1 MKKSLFFLLLVILCL
16 ICVFTVSCSDTP
28 SESGVPQSTPN
39 TEDNSEVTSDGTVTD
54 TRDIT
59 IRSIYEII
67 EGVEHEKGV
76 HVDNVEDSV
85 IELDYR
91 SVERMV
97 SKDTGS
103 SKTYYPRIKALADG
117 SYMLIYQDGRWGP
130 NIYYKLS
137 SDHKTW
143 SEPKLL
149 FGSCDIDGD
158 RKKFATA
165 DAVVMPDGE
174 IIVVCTYLSEQYYTQ
189 KNTYNGMV
197 LKRSKDNAQTWSD
210 MEKIYGATNWE
221 PDILLRS
228 DGELQIYFT
237 HTGPYIE
244 LYGYHDKRS
253 SGCAMLRSTD
263 NGKTWTP
270 DVSKAPYEAWRML
283 QIPVGNYLGR
293 PYFTGQMPVA
303 VELHNGDM
311 MVAVETQYLDAS
323 CYISLGY
330 SKDNW
335 KTPLGLTQKG
345 PAELKEKL
353 WGGVAPYLV
362 QFDSGE
368 VVLSY
373 VTITDG
379 LMKIRMGD
387 ETGRSFGEANSVYD
401 GISTGLWSS
410 IETLDDHILGIA
422 CDYQPKLSSDE
433 TMSFLS
439 ISKGILN
446 HSFTASKTKEIS
458 VDGDNADWELGV
470 EALFLG
476 SNSQAQASLRV
487 CEDEENVYFIVDR
500 LDKYISSKD
509 TVSIFVCTD
518 GDSYYKIDIGARGVQ
533 SVNRFYQGK
542 FTAVAAEKIACGV
555 YVGGTVD
562 SDSDTDAGYVVE
574 LALSKS
580 EFGIGADSISL
591 NLNMSNTD
599 GGESF
604 AKDEFAPA
612 KSSDRSSW
620 IKVLLQLQ

>member
-1 MKKSLFFLLLVILCL
+1 MKKHLFVFLLVMLC
-16 ICVFTVSCSDTP
+16 IVCIFTVSCSDTATDTTETTQDTQ
-28 SESGVPQSTPN
+28 SEDT
-39 TEDNSEVTSDGTVTD
+39 SEGGEQRPTTD
-54 TRDIT
+54 TRDIK
-59 IRSIYEII
+59 IKSIYEII
-67 EGVEHEKGV
+67 KGTKHEKGE
-76 HVDNVEDSV
+76 HVDNVENSV

-91 SVERMV
+91 SVDRMV

-103 SKTYYPRIKALADG
+103 SKTYYPRIKVLSDG
-117 SYMLIYQDGRWGP
+117 TYMLIYQDGRWGP
-130 NIYYKLS
+130 NVYYKLS
-137 SDHKTW
+137 CDYENW

-174 IIVVCTYLSEQYYTQ
+174 IIVVCTYLSEKYYTQ

-197 LKRSKDNAQTWSD
+197 LKRSNDNAKTWSD

-244 LYGYHDKRS
+244 LYGYQDKRS
-253 SGCAMLRSTD
+253 SGCAMLRSVD

-270 DVSKAPYEAWRML
+270 DVSQSPYEAWRML

-293 PYFTGQMPVA
+293 PYFTGQMPVGI
-303 VELHNGDM
+303 ELHNGDM
-311 MVAVETQYLDAS
+311 MVAVETQYLDSS

-330 SKDNW
+330 SNDNW
-335 KTPLGLTQKG
+335 KTPLGITQKG
-345 PAELKEKL
+345 PTELKEKL

-373 VTITDG
+373 VTVVDG
-379 LMKIRMGD
+379 LMKLRIGD
-387 ETGRSFGEANSVYD
+387 ETGRRFGEANSVYD

-422 CDYQPKLSSDE
+422 CDYQPVLSSGE

-439 ISKGILN
+439 VSRGILN
-446 HSFTASKTKEIS
+446 HSFSATKATEIT
-458 VDGDNADWELGV
+458 VDGDNADWDVGV
-470 EALFLG
+470 EALFIG
-476 SNSQAQASLRV
+476 SNSQAQAALRIS
-487 CEDEENVYFIVDR
+487 EDDKNVYFIVDR
-500 LDKYISSKD
+500 LDNYLSSKD

-518 GDSYYKIDIGARGVQ
+518 EDSYYKIDVGVNG
-533 SVNRFYQGK
+533 VHEINRFYQGK
-542 FTAVAAEKIACGV
+542 FSKVATDNVASGV
-555 YVGGTVD
+555 FVGGTLNF
-562 SDSDTDAGYVVE
+562 DSDTDDGYVVE
-574 LALSKS
+574 FSLPKA
-580 EFGIGADSISL
+580 EFGISGDYVGI

-599 GGESF
+599 KNDSF
-604 AKDEFAPA
+604 AKDEFSPA
-612 KSSDRSSW
+612 KSSERSKW
-620 IKVLLQLQ
+620 IKVALQNK